1 MKIENKHL
9 LDQTTL
15 NAIDAIWLMD
25 REQLWILTD
34 KLWELVDKPWFNSTP
49 APRLQDFYGEDLDK
63 EINNRFQEL
72 AREAE
77 RERYATVTVDDVEYK
92 TIDFFDMYHLGW
104 ECDTKGFLV
113 EKDGKQV
120 VVLTNHGDPFFAD
133 IESLKKKVKEL
144 SANVKAL
151 KSIIS
156 AVEVNG

>member
-1 MKIENKHL
+1 MVTRADH
-9 LDQTTL
+9 
-15 NAIDAIWLMD
+15 IWLMT
-25 REQLWILTD
+25 RED
-34 KLWELVDKPWFNSTP
+34 LWEFVDRLWEAVPGTP
-49 APRLQDFYGEDLDK
+49 DPTDTLLKFYGEDLDK

-133 IESLKKKVKEL
+133 IETLKKKVKEL

>member
-1 MKIENKHL
+1 MKITNKHL
-9 LDQTTL
+9 LDQNTL
-15 NAIDAIWLMD
+15 NKIEMIWLMPRD
-25 REQLWILTD
+25 QLWD
-34 KLWELVDKPWFNSTP
+34 LVDYLWTTIPDADSYEKI
-49 APRLQDFYGEDLDK
+49 QDFYGKDLEDA
-63 EINNRFQEL
+63 IQNRFQEY
-72 AREAE
+72 AREEE

-120 VVLTNHGDPFFAD
+120 VVLTNHGNPYFAD

-144 SANVKAL
+144 NANVKAL

-156 AVEVNG
+156 SVEVNG

>member
-1 MKIENKHL
+1 VKITNKHL
-9 LDQTTL
+9 LDQNTL
-15 NAIDAIWLMD
+15 NKIEMIWLMPRD
-25 REQLWILTD
+25 QLWD
-34 KLWELVDKPWFNSTP
+34 LVDYLWTTIPDADSYEKI
-49 APRLQDFYGEDLDK
+49 QDFYGKDLEDA
-63 EINNRFQEL
+63 IQNRFQEY
-72 AREAE
+72 AREEE

-120 VVLTNHGDPFFAD
+120 VVLTNHGNPYFAD

-144 SANVKAL
+144 NANVKAL

-156 AVEVNG
+156 SVEVNG